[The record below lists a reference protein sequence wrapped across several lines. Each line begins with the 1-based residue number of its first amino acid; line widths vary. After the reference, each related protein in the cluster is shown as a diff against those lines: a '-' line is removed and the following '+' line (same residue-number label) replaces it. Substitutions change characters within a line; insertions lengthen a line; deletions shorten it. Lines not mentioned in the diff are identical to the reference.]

1 MVDQCGLNRRSPG
14 NGRLP
19 SGFLPAVVSPPGL
32 LLTFTGLLE
41 AALGEMLSRLRP
53 LPVTCLICP
62 SPSPAVPIT
71 FNLSSRARAGRL
83 RPGARSPGQQPLAAP
98 ARPRARPEARAVC
111 VGVDLAAPLLPPS
124 RVGGAGQTCSIWIS
138 PFELPSKAVF
148 TRQLFCVNT
157 RAGSW

>member
-1 MVDQCGLNRRSPG
+1 MVDRCGLNRRSHG
-14 NGRLP
+14 YGRLP

-41 AALGEMLSRLRP
+41 AAIGEMLPRIRP

-62 SPSPAVPIT
+62 SLSPAVPIT
-71 FNLSSRARAGRL
+71 LNPSSRACGPASSS
-83 RPGARSPGQQPLAAP
+83 ARSPGQQPLAAP
-98 ARPRARPEARAVC
+98 ARPRAPGSEAVC
-111 VGVDLAAPLLPPS
+111 VRVDLAAPLLPPS
-124 RVGGAGQTCSIWIS
+124 RVGGAGRTCSIWIS
-138 PFELPSKAVF
+138 PFELLSKAVF